1 MRTSRFTEQ
10 QVGRRA
16 AAGRERDARSKR
28 CAASWAISE
37 QTFYRW
43 KRKYAGIG
51 VAELRRLAAGGGR
64 ESAIETAR
72 RRFDAGSADA
82 AGGAKKKLVTPARR
96 RTVVRFFRT
105 GFKVSERRACRVA
118 GVHRTTMRYR
128 SQARDQSPLRLRI
141 KELAAVRVRYGYRRI
156 HILLRREGWRVNAKR
171 VYRLYREEGL
181 ALRDKRAKKRVS
193 VSRMTPPPATRPSE
207 RWSIDFLRD
216 SLADGRPFRV
226 FTVVDNVSR
235 VSPAIEAAFSIKG
248 DHVVAV
254 LDRLKATVGL
264 PERLAVDNG
273 PEFISKALDAWAYRN
288 GVALE
293 FSRPGKP
300 TDNAFV
306 ESFNGHF
313 RQECLDQHW
322 FASLAEA
329 RRIIE
334 AWRIEYNTERPH
346 RALKYGTPTE
356 FAAAWG
362 PHQEA
367 AD

>member
-1 MRTSRFTEQ
+1 M
-10 QVGRRA
+10 
-16 AAGRERDARSKR
+16 
-28 CAASWAISE
+28 
-37 QTFYRW
+37 
-43 KRKYAGIG
+43 
-51 VAELRRLAAGGGR
+51 
-64 ESAIETAR
+64 
-72 RRFDAGSADA
+72 
-82 AGGAKKKLVTPARR
+82 
-96 RTVVRFFRT
+96 
-105 GFKVSERRACRVA
+105 
-118 GVHRTTMRYR
+118 
-128 SQARDQSPLRLRI
+128 
-141 KELAAVRVRYGYRRI
+141 RVRYGYRRL

-181 ALRDKRAKKRVS
+181 SLPLKRPKKRVS
-193 VSRMTPPPATRPSE
+193 VPRVIPPPAARPNE

-248 DHVVAV
+248 THVVAV

-273 PEFISKALDAWAYRN
+273 PEFISKALNAWAYRN
-288 GVALE
+288 GVQRE

-300 TDNAFV
+300 TDNAYV

-322 FASLAEA
+322 FASLEEA
-329 RRIIE
+329 RQVIE
-334 AWRIEYNTERPH
+334 TWRIEYNTERPH
-346 RALKYGTPTE
+346 QALKYGTPAA
-356 FAAAWG
+356 FAATWE
-362 PHQEA
+362 PPEEA